1 MNNNDETAV
10 NDEETYI
17 QRRHQHRAIKVT
29 LVALAS
35 LTFASVTSLA
45 GIFTSILVTIYFL
58 LLRGICPR
66 YRREVF
72 LDFVA
77 NQEGTID
84 LHQTGLCLRTVT
96 L

>member
-17 QRRHQHRAIKVT
+17 QRRHQHRPIKVT

-35 LTFASVTSLA
+35 LTFVFVPGLA
-45 GIFTSILVTIYFL
+45 TVFTSILVTIYFL
-58 LLRGICPR
+58 LLRGISPR